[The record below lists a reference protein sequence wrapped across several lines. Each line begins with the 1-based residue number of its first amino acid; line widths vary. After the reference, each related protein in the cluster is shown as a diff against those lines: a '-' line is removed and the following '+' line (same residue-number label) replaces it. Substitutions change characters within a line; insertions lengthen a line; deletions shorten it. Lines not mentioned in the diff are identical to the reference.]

1 MLSQKK
7 QTRNIKEAA
16 DTYKIFLAQI
26 VNQDL
31 SLEGMLID
39 ADKPEAMCNDRHTSF
54 YTLLTSSTVRLT
66 GYKCGSVCV

>member
-1 MLSQKK
+1 M
-7 QTRNIKEAA
+7 KEAA
-16 DTYKIFLAQI
+16 ATYKIFLAQI

-39 ADKPEAMCNDRHTSF
+39 AGKPDAMRNGRHTSF

-66 GYKCGSVCV
+66 GYKCVSVRV